1 MANTQAE
8 PRAIALIREEHA
20 AINTLFDEF
29 KGADEDRRREIVD
42 EAILRLDIHA
52 QLKDEI
58 LYPALEEAMG
68 EDAVAEQIGRHEDV
82 EEALDDFVDAD
93 EEGPDDDAFAELGA
107 KMKEHFAEEEKALAG
122 LTKGSEIDL
131 DALGKEMETRREEL
145 RAELSETGDTDEA

>member
-1 MANTQAE
+1 MANKQAE
-8 PRAIALIREEHA
+8 PRALSLIREEHS
-20 AINTLFDEF
+20 AINALFDEF
-29 KGADEDRRREIVD
+29 AAAGEDRRREIVD

-107 KMKEHFAEEEKALAG
+107 KMKEHFADEEKALAD
-122 LTKGSEIDL
+122 LTKDGDVDL
-131 DALGKEMETRREEL
+131 DALGREMETRREEL
-145 RAELSETGDTDEA
+145 RAELSESGDIDD

>member
-1 MANTQAE
+1 MANTKAE
-8 PRAIALIREEHA
+8 PRAISLIREEHT
-20 AINTLFDEF
+20 AINALFDEF

-58 LYPALEEAMG
+58 LYPALEEAVG

-93 EEGPDDDAFAELGA
+93 EEGPDDEAFAALGA
-107 KMKEHFAEEEKALAG
+107 KMREHFEEEEKALAD
-122 LTKGSEIDL
+122 LTKDAEVDL

-145 RAELSETGDTDEA
+145 RAELSESGDIED

>member
-8 PRAIALIREEHA
+8 PRVISLVREEHA
-20 AINTLFDEF
+20 AINALFDEF
-29 KGADEDRRREIVD
+29 TGANEDRRREIVD

-58 LYPALEEAMG
+58 LYPALEEALG

-93 EEGPDDDAFAELGA
+93 EEGPDDEAFAELGA
-107 KMKEHFAEEEKALAG
+107 KMKEHFDDEEKALTD
-122 LTKGSEIDL
+122 LTRGADVDL

-145 RAELSETGDTDEA
+145 RAELSESGDMEE

>member
-8 PRAIALIREEHA
+8 PRALTLIRDEHTG
-20 AINTLFDEF
+20 INALFDEF
-29 KGADEDRRREIVD
+29 KGANEDRRREIVD

-58 LYPALEEAMG
+58 LYPALEEAVG
-68 EDAVAEQIGRHEDV
+68 EDALAEQVGRHEDV

-107 KMKEHFAEEEKALAG
+107 KMREHFEEEEKALAD
-122 LTKGSEIDL
+122 LTKDIDLDL
-131 DALGKEMETRREEL
+131 DALGEEMATRREEL
-145 RAELSETGDTDEA
+145 RAELSEGGDLDD

>member
-8 PRAIALIREEHA
+8 PRALTFIRDEHI
-20 AINTLFDEF
+20 AINALFDEF
-29 KGADEDRRREIVD
+29 KGANEDRRREIVD

-58 LYPALEEAMG
+58 LYPALEEAVG
-68 EDAVAEQIGRHEDV
+68 EDALAEQVGRHEDV

-107 KMKEHFAEEEKALAG
+107 KMREHFEEEEKALAD
-122 LTKGSEIDL
+122 LTKDIDLDL
-131 DALGKEMETRREEL
+131 DALGEEMATRREEL
-145 RAELSETGDTDEA
+145 RAELSEGGDLDD

>member
-1 MANTQAE
+1 MANTKAE
-8 PRAIALIREEHA
+8 PRAISLVREEHA

-29 KGADEDRRREIVD
+29 TGADEERRREIVD

-107 KMKEHFAEEEKALAG
+107 KMKEHFEEEEKALTN
-122 LTKGSEIDL
+122 LTKDSEIDL

-145 RAELSETGDTDEA
+145 RAELSESGDIDE

>member
-8 PRAIALIREEHA
+8 PRALTLIRDEHS
-20 AINTLFDEF
+20 AINALFDEF
-29 KGADEDRRREIVD
+29 KGANEDRRREIVD

-58 LYPALEEAMG
+58 LYPALEEAVG
-68 EDAVAEQIGRHEDV
+68 EDALAEQVGRHEDV

-107 KMKEHFAEEEKALAG
+107 KMREHFEEEEKALAD
-122 LTKGSEIDL
+122 LTKDVDIDL
-131 DALGKEMETRREEL
+131 DALGEEMATRREEL
-145 RAELSETGDTDEA
+145 RAELTESGDMED